1 MNSEWL
7 GRALAASRFLLVLP
21 VVGCVLLTAGTV
33 LMGVG
38 RIFKAGAAV
47 FRTGEFSLSSSKAMG
62 LAVIEIIDLF
72 LVATVA
78 YITAVG
84 LHKLFISGTELKLP
98 MKLKIESLQHLEEK
112 IIGVIV
118 AALAVAFL
126 GKVTSG
132 DDPEALLATGG
143 GIALV
148 VAALGVFMRMA
159 AQRDSRKQPD

>member
-1 MNSEWL
+1 LSSQRL
-7 GRALAASRFLLVLP
+7 GDFLSGCRFLLVVP
-21 VVGCVLLTAGTV
+21 VIGCIILTAATV
-33 LMGVG
+33 VMGIG
-38 RIFKAGAAV
+38 RIFKAGIAA
-47 FRTGEFSLSSSKAMG
+47 FGSPEFSIRSSKAMG

-84 LHKLFISGTELKLP
+84 LHKLFISSKKLNLP
-98 MKLKIESLQHLEEK
+98 MRLKIESLHDLEEK

-132 DDPEALLATGG
+132 DSPEVLLSTGG
-143 GIALV
+143 GIAVV
-148 VAALGVFMRMA
+148 VAALGLFGYF
-159 AQRDSRKQPD
+159 SRNAKREPQEE